1 MEEIVWPFW
10 LILGLVLLKTEQSI
24 ESAGHSR
31 SALVNLKESKIE
43 EYFSLVFGYLES
55 EFLLQI
61 IAQGSNILQSVS
73 VSFKQNV
80 PG

>member
-1 MEEIVWPFW
+1 M
-10 LILGLVLLKTEQSI
+10 LKTEQPI
-24 ESAGHSR
+24 ESAGHCR

-55 EFLLQI
+55 ELFLQI
-61 IAQGSNILQSVS
+61 VAQRSNILQPVS

-80 PG
+80 PA